1 MRNECVLFGRISD
14 GGRLTF
20 DDEAAFA
27 RARASLRGREV
38 QIAISPKRKQRS
50 KRQNDY
56 YWGVVIP
63 LLCDWS
69 GYYPEQIH
77 DAIKHR
83 FLFDFDKKL
92 GLARIGS
99 TATLSTAEFEKLM
112 RDIREWASHEGV
124 FIPEPNEEIY

>member
-1 MRNECVLFGRISD
+1 MR
-14 GGRLTF
+14 
-20 DDEAAFA
+20 
-27 RARASLRGREV
+27 
-38 QIAISPKRKQRS
+38 IAISLKRKQRS
-50 KRQNDY
+50 LSENNY

-69 GYYPEQIH
+69 GYSPEEMH

-99 TATLSTAEFEKLM
+99 TASLSTVEFENLM
-112 RDIREWASHEGV
+112 KKIREWASHEGV
-124 FIPEPNEEIY
+124 FIPEPNEEMY